1 MNITEQLNTINDY
14 YSPKIIGEVNDVF
27 IKLVKIQG
35 NKVPWHHHKNE
46 DELFLIIKGALL
58 FEIENQEP
66 FTMKK
71 GDLFIVKK
79 GINHKVSSKNECHI
93 MLIENKSTLHTGE
106 VVNEITK
113 PIKNQISYDND
124 L

>member
-14 YSPKIIGEVNDVF
+14 YAPKIIGEVNDVF

-71 GDLFIVKK
+71 GDLFIVKN
-79 GINHKVSSKNECHI
+79 GISHKVSSKNECHI
-93 MLIENKSTLHTGE
+93 MLIEKKSTLHTGE
-106 VVNEITK
+106 VVYEITK
-113 PIKNQISYDND
+113 PIKNQI
-124 L
+124 

>member
-1 MNITEQLNTINDY
+1 MKKLQKINVHDKFTHIQNPWKPAIVGELNNQY
-14 YSPKIIGEVNDVF
+14 
-27 IKLVKIQG
+27 VKIV
-35 NKVPWHHHKNE
+35 KVKGKFPWHFHENE

-79 GINHKVSSKNECHI
+79 GISHKVSSKNECHI

-113 PIKNQISYDND
+113 PIKNQI
-124 L
+124 